1 MKNKKYNIITFCF
14 LSLFLSISATNAK
27 ELTNFTQNLN
37 QLKPYKNTA
46 DFHYRDSS
54 KRVSFENDESRNP
67 TKTKD
72 DPIIGTVR
80 FLDLFECKDMIYKRG
95 IFIWLPENY
104 SQDSGPYS
112 VIYFHD
118 AQNLFLPSKSFSGYD
133 WKVDET
139 ITKLR
144 ENKEIKPCI
153 VVGIPNSPVRDSE
166 LNLTTRDGKAYCN
179 FIINEVMPFIKKRFP
194 VSKKRED
201 HIIAGSSMGG
211 LMSFQMAFENPNV
224 FGGAICMSSAFHTK
238 LSDILNKVKTTTQIP
253 LNVKFYIDTGEFEEV
268 EEEYKDENIVTL
280 YNEMLEILKHK
291 GFREDINLK
300 YYFHKHAKH
309 HEKYWA
315 ERLHIPLKFML
326 KR

>member
-1 MKNKKYNIITFCF
+1 MKNYKFTSI
-14 LSLFLSISATNAK
+14 LFLSFFLTLTPLNARETTNQSID
-27 ELTNFTQNLN
+27 LQH
-37 QLKPYKNTA
+37 LKPFQQST
-46 DFHYRDSS
+46 DFHFTNKSEPIIVDNKEKANDS
-54 KRVSFENDESRNP
+54 KQ
-67 TKTKD
+67 KD
-72 DPIIGTVR
+72 DPIIGSIR

-95 IFIWLPENY
+95 IFIWLPPNY
-104 SQDSGPYS
+104 SRDNGPYS

-144 ENKEIKPCI
+144 DNKEIKPCI
-153 VVGIPNSPVRDSE
+153 VVGIPNSPARDSE
-166 LNLTTRDGKAYCN
+166 LNLSTRDGKAYCN
-179 FIINEVMPFIKKRFP
+179 FVINEVMPFMKKRFP

-211 LMSFQMAFENPNV
+211 LMSFQMAFEHPDK

-238 LSDILNKVKTTTQIP
+238 LSDIMNKVKNSEHVP
-253 LNVKFYIDTGEFEEV
+253 LNVKFYIDTGEFEIV
-268 EEEYKDENIVTL
+268 EEEHMDENIVTL
-280 YNEMLEILKHK
+280 YEQMVELLKQK

-300 YYFHKHAKH
+300 SYFHKGAKH

-315 ERLHIPLKFML
+315 ERLDIPLKFLL
-326 KR
+326 KK